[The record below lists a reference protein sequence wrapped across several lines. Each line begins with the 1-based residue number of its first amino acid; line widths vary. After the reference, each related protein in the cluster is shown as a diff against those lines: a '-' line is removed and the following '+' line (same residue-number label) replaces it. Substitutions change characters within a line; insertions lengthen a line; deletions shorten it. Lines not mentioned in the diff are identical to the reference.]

1 MEHFYLQIPAV
12 AAVDTVSANL
22 LDRITITTRSLWRS
36 DVILLNITS
45 EILLTG
51 SDVLIISSMYIKILE
66 RKVSFQIR
74 MADTK
79 STLKFHRKQR

>member
-22 LDRITITTRSLWRS
+22 LDRITITTRSLWIS

-79 STLKFHRKQR
+79 STLKFHRKRR